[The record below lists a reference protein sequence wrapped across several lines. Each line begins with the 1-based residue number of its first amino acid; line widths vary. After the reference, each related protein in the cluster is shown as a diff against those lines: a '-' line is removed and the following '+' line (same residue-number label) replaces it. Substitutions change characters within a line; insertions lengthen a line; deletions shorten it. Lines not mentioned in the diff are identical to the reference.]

1 MDIKTIGN
9 KIVNARKAINMSQ
22 AQLAQQLFISPQ
34 AVGKWERGESVP
46 DIVTMN
52 RLAEILAVDLNYF
65 SQFPSANESQGTPVP
80 VIRPINV
87 NEEDITEPY
96 RGQQLNTNF
105 NGSNLVKSDFSG
117 VEAHKRIFHGCAM
130 TDANFAGADLTGSSF
145 TGSNLQNANFDGA
158 NLTDCTFS
166 AVDLSGASFNK
177 AILQKTVV
185 KTSGMDGTIF
195 NNTVFSQA
203 IMDKTDL
210 RKVVFRQC
218 TFENCDFKYCDLREA
233 CLDGQTF
240 KGVKFQNT
248 ALNQAS
254 FRGATLQDVSFHAA
268 FAITNKFYKAIS
280 TICFDGA
287 TIDKIT
293 YATLKSFGADLS
305 KVNTL

>member
-65 SQFPSANESQGTPVP
+65 SQFPSANDAQGTPVP
-80 VIRPINV
+80 VIRPTNV
-87 NEEDITEPY
+87 NEEDITEPS
-96 RGQQLNTNF
+96 RRQELNTNF
-105 NGSNLVKSDFSG
+105 NGSNLVKSDFAG
-117 VEAHKRIFHGCAM
+117 VKAHKRIFHGCAM

-145 TGSNLQNANFDGA
+145 TGSNLQNAHFDGA

-166 AVDLSGASFNK
+166 AVDLSGASFSK

-185 KTSGMDGTIF
+185 KTSGMDGTTF
-195 NNTVFSQA
+195 DSTEFSQA
-203 IMDKTDL
+203 VLDKTDL

-218 TFENCDFKYCDLREA
+218 SFENCDFKYCDLREA

-254 FRGATLQDVSFHAA
+254 FKGATLQDVSFHAA

-287 TIDKIT
+287 TIDKLT

-305 KVNTL
+305 KVTTL